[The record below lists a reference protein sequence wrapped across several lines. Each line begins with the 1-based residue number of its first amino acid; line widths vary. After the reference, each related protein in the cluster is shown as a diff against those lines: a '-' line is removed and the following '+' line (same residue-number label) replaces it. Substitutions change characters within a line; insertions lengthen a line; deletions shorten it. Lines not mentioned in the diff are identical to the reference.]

1 MVAGCEINDNPFA
14 PLCRACKD
22 KIAAEGDAT
31 PIAWMPR
38 DHRFVEKLA
47 TPDVTIADIIGDVD
61 PIRAARGGRDLSDE
75 LTIHYGLLPRAN
87 RGIFAIN
94 ELPDLAGKIQVGLF
108 NIMQEGDIQIKGYPL
123 RLPLDVLIV
132 FTANPEDYTA
142 RGKIITPLKDRIGAE
157 IRTHYPSTVA
167 EGMTV
172 TNQEAW
178 VGRDPAR
185 KIDVPEYLREV
196 IEEIAFQAREDKRVD
211 KRSGVSQRLPI
222 TTLES
227 AVSSAEQRAARTGEK
242 CGIARIAD
250 IYAAMPAITGKL
262 ELEYEG
268 ELKGADTIARELIR
282 SAVGRVFSKR
292 FGEVSFQ
299 PVIQWFELGGELKL
313 PEAGEHRRALRT
325 TLENPRADGTCR
337 QARRQRSQR
346 RRLCIS
352 SSRNDSRRP
361 LGASPHRPQRRAR
374 LLRGKAAATGAARE
388 SESPAPAIQL
398 AVSNRKQRVRGNS
411 SSGALGP
418 TMKFIKYGKYVGEPA
433 DAIDLEELV
442 KKLGN
447 FFLQS
452 GFESQFYGVSEMD
465 PEKSMEALKDAIL
478 RALQEGDLMPEGAMS
493 DELREMLQN
502 PNARQNQEVKDLI
515 EKLMERMAQ
524 EGYINPQQPP
534 QVTPPPQSS
543 ARGQVGEAQERD
555 TEARFEITDK
565 TIDFLGFKTLQDLL
579 GSLGRSSFGRH
590 ATRDLATGI
599 ETSGAS
605 RQYEFGDTMNLD
617 ISETLFNAVRRDGAK
632 VPVEITYKDL
642 MVHQCE
648 YYSSCA
654 TVVLL
659 DCSHS
664 MILYGEDRFTP
675 AKRVAMAL
683 SHLIRT
689 QYPGDTLN
697 LVLFHDSAEEV
708 PIGELA
714 RVQVGPYYTN
724 TREGLRMAQ
733 RILLRQKKDMRQII
747 MITDGK
753 PSALTLEDGR
763 IYKNAFG
770 LDPFVVGQTLEEVN
784 KCKRAGILINTFML
798 ASDYSLINFVQKIT
812 EMCRGK
818 AYFTTPY
825 TLGQYLLMDYMQRKT
840 KQIH

>member
-1 MVAGCEINDNPFA
+1 M
-14 PLCRACKD
+14 R
-22 KIAAEGDAT
+22 
-31 PIAWMPR
+31 
-38 DHRFVEKLA
+38 
-47 TPDVTIADIIGDVD
+47 
-61 PIRAARGGRDLSDE
+61 
-75 LTIHYGLLPRAN
+75 
-87 RGIFAIN
+87 
-94 ELPDLAGKIQVGLF
+94 
-108 NIMQEGDIQIKGYPL
+108 
-123 RLPLDVLIV
+123 
-132 FTANPEDYTA
+132 
-142 RGKIITPLKDRIGAE
+142 
-157 IRTHYPSTVA
+157 
-167 EGMTV
+167 
-172 TNQEAW
+172 
-178 VGRDPAR
+178 
-185 KIDVPEYLREV
+185 
-196 IEEIAFQAREDKRVD
+196 
-211 KRSGVSQRLPI
+211 
-222 TTLES
+222 
-227 AVSSAEQRAARTGEK
+227 
-242 CGIARIAD
+242 
-250 IYAAMPAITGKL
+250 
-262 ELEYEG
+262 
-268 ELKGADTIARELIR
+268 
-282 SAVGRVFSKR
+282 
-292 FGEVSFQ
+292 
-299 PVIQWFELGGELKL
+299 
-313 PEAGEHRRALRT
+313 
-325 TLENPRADGTCR
+325 
-337 QARRQRSQR
+337 
-346 RRLCIS
+346 
-352 SSRNDSRRP
+352 
-361 LGASPHRPQRRAR
+361 
-374 LLRGKAAATGAARE
+374 
-388 SESPAPAIQL
+388 
-398 AVSNRKQRVRGNS
+398 
-411 SSGALGP
+411 
-418 TMKFIKYGKYVGEPA
+418 FIKYGKYVGEPA
-433 DAIDLEELV
+433 DAVDLEELV
-442 KKLGN
+442 KKLGD

-493 DELREMLQN
+493 DELREMLKN
-502 PNARQNQEVKDLI
+502 PNAKQNQEVRDLI

-534 QVTPPPQSS
+534 QITPPPQSS
-543 ARGQVGEAQERD
+543 ARGQVGDAQEREAD
-555 TEARFEITDK
+555 ARFEITDK

-579 GSLGRSSFGRH
+579 GSLCRSSFGKH

-599 ETSGAS
+599 ESSGAS
-605 RQYEFGDTMNLD
+605 RQYEFGDTLNLD
-617 ISETLFNAVRRDGAK
+617 VSETLFNAVRRDGAK

-784 KCKRAGILINTFML
+784 KCKRAGIMINTFML

-825 TLGQYLLMDYMQRKT
+825 NLGQYLLMDYMQRKT